1 MAGGSTLDPDN
12 LPGGLAGR
20 GAVPDGHS
28 TGALGPSD
36 RSDTGSDVSHGG
48 ALDPSVLGSDADA
61 SATGEEAGSPGRADG
76 AAIGAD
82 IGFDRVVGPEEAGLG
97 SGLDQAEEAL
107 ASMSDD
113 ELAAAGLDGVDLED
127 VDLEVPD
134 MPEVLEI
141 RDDPEDAADEDA
153 ADDRAR

>member
-1 MAGGSTLDPDN
+1 LDPDN

-20 GAVPDGHS
+20 VTDGHS

-36 RSDTGSDVSHGG
+36 RSDTGADVSHGG
-48 ALDPSVLGSDADA
+48 ALDPAVLGSDADA
-61 SATGEEAGSPGRADG
+61 SATGEDAGAPGRADG
-76 AAIGAD
+76 ATIGAD

-107 ASMSDD
+107 ASMSDE

-127 VDLEVPD
+127 PDLEATD
-134 MPEVLEI
+134 VLEVH
-141 RDDPEDAADEDA
+141 DDPEDLDDPKDA
-153 ADDRAR
+153 ADDAAAGDRNR